1 MTLGSKRVEKKV
13 PSSLGKSAFLS
24 NTDARLSAAKARAGS
39 LSVALLPK
47 SSNSPHF
54 LAGLTLKARLCAA
67 VALTCSVAISSKWV
81 SE

>member
-39 LSVALLPK
+39 LECGSA
-47 SSNSPHF
+47 SQE
-54 LAGLTLKARLCAA
+54 LK
-67 VALTCSVAISSKWV
+67 
-81 SE
+81 